1 MEEEVNSTGYFK
13 GIFTK
18 KKIIRFLISDLLGNF
33 IGFAVGFLTTSM
45 FTHYVTE
52 RKSIKNLFGILP
64 RKQMIVDD
72 TPTWLHWLISILLGF
87 IVMETFRYLFYEKNY
102 INIWNKIKTMS
113 KNRS

>member
-1 MEEEVNSTGYFK
+1 MEEQENSQGYVK

-18 KKIIRFLISDLLGNF
+18 KKIGRFLISDLLGNF
-33 IGFAVGFLTTSM
+33 IGFAVGFLTSSM

-52 RKSIKNLFGILP
+52 KKSIKNLFGILP

-72 TPTWLHWLISILLGF
+72 TPTWLHRLISILIGF

-102 INIWNKIKTMS
+102 LIIWNKIKTRIS
-113 KNRS
+113 NK